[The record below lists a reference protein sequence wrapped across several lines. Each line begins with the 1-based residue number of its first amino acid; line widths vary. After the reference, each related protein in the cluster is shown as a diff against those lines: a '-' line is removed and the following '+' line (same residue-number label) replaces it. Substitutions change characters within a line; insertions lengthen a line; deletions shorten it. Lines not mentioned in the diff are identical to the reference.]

1 MLARTLPAYSP
12 SPAVVLVDGMNV
24 IGSRPDGWWRD
35 RTAAME
41 RLLADVA
48 AWATREPGA
57 ERVVVVLD
65 GRPRELGDGGGG
77 VEVRFAPVADDA
89 IAETAA
95 AGDVVV
101 TSDRELV
108 ARVQARGAR
117 VVSSQTFRRALDG
130 S

>member
-1 MLARTLPAYSP
+1 M
-12 SPAVVLVDGMNV
+12 VLVDGMNV

-35 RTAAME
+35 RTAAMD
-41 RLLADVA
+41 RLVAEVA
-48 AWATREPGA
+48 AWAGGQEDGA
-57 ERVVVVLD
+57 RVVVVLD
-65 GRPRELGDGGGG
+65 GRPRPLDGTADG

-89 IAETAA
+89 IAELAG

-117 VVSSQTFRRALDG
+117 VVSSRTFRRALDG